1 MIKTLKISALSLVLA
16 STLLATP
23 SFAFEGSSQDQSA
36 CRGDVMSLCM
46 SAVGSF
52 TNPDVKA
59 ITACLR
65 KNMSQLSPACRAVM
79 SKPAKR

>member
-1 MIKTLKISALSLVLA
+1 MTKTLKISALAIVLA
-16 STLLATP
+16 LTTTSG
-23 SFAFEGSSQDQSA
+23 FAFQGSSQDQDA

-52 TNPDVKA
+52 TNPNVKA
-59 ITACLR
+59 ITSCLR
-65 KNMSQLSPACRAVM
+65 SNMPKLSSACRDVM